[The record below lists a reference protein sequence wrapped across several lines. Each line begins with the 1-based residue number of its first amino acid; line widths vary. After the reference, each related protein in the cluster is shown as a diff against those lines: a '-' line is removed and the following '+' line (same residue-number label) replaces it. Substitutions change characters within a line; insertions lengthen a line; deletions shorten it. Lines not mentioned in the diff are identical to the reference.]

1 MMDLVMNF
9 KKYYMLT
16 LTTIILMF
24 FSMNF
29 LWADDIAMLGEN
41 ASINGYVK
49 DSKSEETLVG
59 ATVYLTNTKNGAFS
73 NKLGYFSIN
82 NILEG
87 AYTLKISMVG
97 YETFEEKITLK
108 KRQNLRKDIMLKP
121 LAVLTDEVSVIADRE
136 VEGRQISISK
146 VNIPVAQIKEIRIGG
161 ESDVFRTIQYL
172 PGVLT
177 SSQLSSGLYI
187 RGGSPDQ
194 NLVLLDGATV
204 YNPSHLFGFIST
216 FNSDAIKD
224 VELIK
229 GGYPAE
235 YGSRLSSVL
244 NITQKDGNRNKF
256 EGIASL
262 GIISSKASLEGPI
275 GNGSWCLSGRRTYFD
290 LIKGAIDTDPKN
302 PIPDFGFYDLNA
314 KIVQDFGNNDK
325 VFLSGFISKDN
336 FDYEGSGFNINMFM
350 GNQSGSLKWTHIFG
364 EDLFST
370 VQLTGSN
377 YNNGMKEDMSGY
389 VININNEIS
398 DYTIKSNLE
407 WFLSDISTVTSG
419 LEITNF
425 IFKYDQ
431 NFSGDSQGA
440 ETGTNEGGKMNLV
453 YQDWVYSAFSQINN
467 KITDLVSLQLG
478 LRVSYWDYSK
488 YTNFDPRISIR
499 WQIADEMAIKA
510 SWGMFHQYLRLAGD
524 ENFSLFDTW
533 LPTDKTVDP
542 SKAIHYILS
551 FETKPI
557 DDIDFNFDVY
567 YKDLQNISEV
577 KKTNLGGK
585 DVKDVFFSGSGYAY
599 GAELFL
605 QKKIGKFAGW
615 IGYGLG
621 WVSAKFDSINDGAE
635 FRPKY
640 DRRHDLKI
648 VCQYQFSETWNFGA
662 TFMFQSGQSYTGAT
676 SRIQTGM
683 PGDGYGYGKII
694 PSQRYG
700 LRLPPSHQLNVNVGY
715 TTSVWDLPFK
725 INLDIFNVYS
735 RKDILMRRYKV
746 DTKETSVEDIT
757 LLPIIPTISF
767 EIKF

>member
-1 MMDLVMNF
+1 MV
-9 KKYYMLT
+9 
-16 LTTIILMF
+16 ILF
-24 FSMNF
+24 FSLNF
-29 LWADDIAMLGEN
+29 LQAGDFAMLGEN
-41 ASINGYVK
+41 SSINGYIK
-49 DSKSEETLVG
+49 DAKNEETLIG
-59 ATVYLTNTKNGAFS
+59 ATAFLVGTKNGAFT

-82 NILEG
+82 NIPIG
-87 AYTLKISMVG
+87 SYTLKISMVG
-97 YETFEEKITLK
+97 YESFEEKISIK
-108 KRQNLRKDIMLKP
+108 SKQNLRKDIMLKP
-121 LAVLTDEVSVIADRE
+121 LSVLTDEVSIVADRE

-146 VNIPVAQIKEIRIGG
+146 VNIPVSQIKEIRIGG
-161 ESDVFRTIQYL
+161 ESDVFRTIQML

-256 EGIASL
+256 EGLASL
-262 GIISSKASLEGPI
+262 GLISSKVALEGPL

-290 LIKGAIDTDPKN
+290 LIKGVIDTDPKN
-302 PIPDFGFYDLNA
+302 PIPDFGFYDVNA
-314 KIVQDFGNNDK
+314 KIVQDFGANDK
-325 VFLSGFISKDN
+325 VFLSGFISDDN
-336 FDYEGSGFNINMFM
+336 FDYEGTGFNIGMFM
-350 GNQSGSLKWTHIFG
+350 GNKSGSLKWTHIFG

-370 VQLTGSN
+370 IHVTGSY
-377 YNNGMKEDMSGY
+377 YNNGMNEDMSGY
-389 VININNEIS
+389 VINIQNSIT
-398 DYTIKSNLE
+398 DYTIKGNLE
-407 WFLSDISTVTSG
+407 WFLSDITTVTSG

-425 IFKYDQ
+425 IFNYDQ

-453 YQDWVYSAFSQINN
+453 YQDWVYSAFSQMNN
-467 KITDLVSLQLG
+467 KITDLISLQLG

-488 YTNFDPRISIR
+488 YTNFDPRIAIR

-510 SWGMFHQYLRLAGD
+510 SWGIFHQYLRLAGD
-524 ENFSLFDTW
+524 ANFSLFDTW

-551 FETKPI
+551 FETKPFQ
-557 DDIDFNFDVY
+557 DIDFNFDLY
-567 YKDLQNISEV
+567 YKDLQNVSEV
-577 KKTNLGGK
+577 KRTNLGGQ
-585 DVKDVFFSGSGYAY
+585 DVKDVFFSGAGYAY
-599 GAELFL
+599 GAEIFL

-621 WVSAKFDSINDGAE
+621 FVSAKFDSINEGAE

-648 VCQYQFSETWNFGA
+648 VAQYQLDDKWNFGA
-662 TFMFQSGQSYTGAT
+662 SFLFQSGQSYTGAT
-676 SRIQTGM
+676 SRFQTGM
-683 PGDGYGYGKII
+683 PGDDYGYGKII

-700 LRLPPSHQLNVNVGY
+700 LRLPPSHQLNVNAGCKI
-715 TTSVWDLPFK
+715 SLFNLPLK

-735 RKDILMRRYKV
+735 RKDILMRIYNTDK
-746 DTKETSVEDIT
+746 KETSVEDIT
-757 LLPIIPTISF
+757 LLPIIPTFSF
-767 EIKF
+767 ELKF